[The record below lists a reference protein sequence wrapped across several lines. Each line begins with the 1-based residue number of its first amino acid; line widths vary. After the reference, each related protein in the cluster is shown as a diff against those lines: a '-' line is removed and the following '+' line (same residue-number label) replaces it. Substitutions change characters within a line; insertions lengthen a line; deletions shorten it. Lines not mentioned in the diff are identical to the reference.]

1 MTSITTSTT
10 PQKHRPFPIF
20 VDNKRNE
27 KTDGSPKPDNHPYAI
42 RSTASGLLTRSNST
56 TSHGSHAHTYIP
68 TSPSPNSKH
77 RYTNSEASPKRSSIL
92 AESPRPLPI
101 PPSMESPTKD
111 GFSSSEDIRPLTT
124 RTKRADTLPSLPPLS
139 SPVKLDDLPSNPKV
153 WSTSQLASYLIT
165 ALRVKSTDAIPVP
178 APIARDIA
186 LFIKEARLTGRAFIR
201 LTEEDLEMCVELVHH
216 S

>member
-1 MTSITTSTT
+1 MTSISTSTSSTT

-20 VDNKRNE
+20 VADTKRN
-27 KTDGSPKPDNHPYAI
+27 DKPDSSKTPDSHPYAI

-56 TSHGSHAHTYIP
+56 TSRGSHAHTYIP

-77 RYTNSEASPKRSSIL
+77 RYTKSEATSNRSSIV

-111 GFSSSEDIRPLTT
+111 GFSSSEDTRPLTY

-139 SPVKLDDLPSNPKV
+139 SPVKMDDLPSNPKV

-165 ALRVKSTDAIPVP
+165 ALRVKSSDTIPVP

-186 LFIKEARLTGRAFIR
+186 LFIKEARLTGRAFIK
-201 LTEEDLEMCVELVHH
+201 LTEEDLDM
-216 S
+216 